1 MKEKISCLE
10 CGAVMEIARG
20 PYRYGRG
27 LDVVLHDVE
36 TRRCPECGH
45 DEVVIPRIEE
55 LHRTI
60 ARAISQRPARLEP
73 DEIRFLRTYLGYS
86 SMDFAALLGVTP
98 ETVSRWERKSKP
110 QKMGKVAERLL
121 RMLAQYGEPDRIY
134 ELEAVLMTGG
144 EARGTGPVAIAR
156 SSGSWKVAEA
166 C

>member
-1 MKEKISCLE
+1 MKEKVSCLE
-10 CGAVMEIARG
+10 CGAVMEIVRG

-60 ARAISQRPARLEP
+60 ARAISRRPARLEP

-86 SMDFAALLGVTP
+86 SADFAALLGVTP
-98 ETVSRWERKSKP
+98 ETVSRWERTSKP

-121 RMLAQYGEPDRIY
+121 RMLAQYGEPDRVY
-134 ELEAVLMTGG
+134 DLEAVLLTGG
-144 EARGTGPVAIAR
+144 EARGAGPVMIAQ

-166 C
+166 G

>member
-1 MKEKISCLE
+1 MREKVSCLE
-10 CGAVMEIARG
+10 CGALMEITRG

-27 LDVVLHDVE
+27 LDVVLHDIE

-60 ARAISQRPARLEP
+60 ARAISRRPGRLEP
-73 DEIRFLRTYLGYS
+73 GEIRFLRTYLGYS
-86 SMDFAALLGVTP
+86 SVDFAALLGVTP
-98 ETVSRWERKSKP
+98 ETVSRWERTSKP
-110 QKMGKVAERLL
+110 QQMGKVAERLL

-134 ELEAVLMTGG
+134 DLEAVLLTDG
-144 EARGTGPVAIAR
+144 EARGKGPVTIAG
-156 SSGSWKVAEA
+156 SAGSWKVAEA